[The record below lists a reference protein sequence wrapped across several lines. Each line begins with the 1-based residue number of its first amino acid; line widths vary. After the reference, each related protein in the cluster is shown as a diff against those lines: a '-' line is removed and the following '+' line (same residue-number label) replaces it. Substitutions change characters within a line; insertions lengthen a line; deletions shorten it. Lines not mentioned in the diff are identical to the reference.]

1 MYINKESIL
10 TEDFWKT
17 ALIYKYDMVHDKV
30 LRNKKVVPL
39 DIAAEIGKYITE
51 EILDFY
57 SIYLKFIPLDIFK
70 ELHGIYQILEISIL
84 FSDNPYIMKQ
94 RYELAIKQNKRFL
107 TDEECLE
114 LSEISKNIIEQT
126 YINIKSIEAITD
138 EHYKQMLNNF

>member
-1 MYINKESIL
+1 M
-10 TEDFWKT
+10 
-17 ALIYKYDMVHDKV
+17 
-30 LRNKKVVPL
+30 
-39 DIAAEIGKYITE
+39 
-51 EILDFY
+51 
-57 SIYLKFIPLDIFK
+57 KFIPLDIFK